1 MKVLRKCKEKFN
13 RNMWWQKELSKKKK
27 KKGKNYCRHV
37 FCNGDLRKLYVYNK
51 IIDIS

>member
-1 MKVLRKCKEKFN
+1 MTKRIIKKEK
-13 RNMWWQKELSKKKK
+13 KKR
-27 KKGKNYCRHV
+27 KNYCRHV